1 MSFKNVHLS
10 LTEGH
15 ELNWL
20 VVQLQLVD
28 VFVHLYMRMSKKSD
42 CECVRASERETDTHL
57 SNAGQDISSLS
68 SDPSLLPAVTRVEV

>member
-42 CECVRASERETDTHL
+42 CECVRASERASERQTLTFRTQAKTFLH
-57 SNAGQDISSLS
+57 
-68 SDPSLLPAVTRVEV
+68 